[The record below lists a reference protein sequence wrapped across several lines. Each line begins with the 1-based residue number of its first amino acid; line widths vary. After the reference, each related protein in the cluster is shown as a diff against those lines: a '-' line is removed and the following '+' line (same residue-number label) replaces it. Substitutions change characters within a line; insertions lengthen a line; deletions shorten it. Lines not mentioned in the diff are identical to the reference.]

1 MSADRMQWYPSK
13 IDWWLVPLLC
23 IPPTSALIACAVSAI
38 QGSMND
44 LVIAVAIAILV
55 VGLYLGLVFP
65 MRYGISETHLVIR
78 NGMCTQRI
86 LLSEISEVHPTHN
99 PLSSPALS
107 LDRIHVQFG
116 KGFLKAVMI
125 SPADR
130 DRFLDELAQRAVLE
144 RVGNRLYRA

>member
-23 IPPTSALIACAVSAI
+23 IPPASAVIACAVSAI
-38 QGSMND
+38 HSSMND
-44 LVIAVAIAILV
+44 LVIAAAIAILV
-55 VGLYLGLVFP
+55 AGLYLGVVFP
-65 MRYGISETHLVIR
+65 MRYGLSETHLIIR

-86 LLSEISEVHPTHN
+86 LLSEISEVYPTRN

-107 LDRIHVQFG
+107 LDRLHVQFG
-116 KGFLKAVMI
+116 EGFFKAIMI

-130 DRFLDELAQRAVLE
+130 DRFLDELAQRTVLK
-144 RVGNRLYRA
+144 RDGNRLCRA